1 MLTRLYDGGGIVT
14 PVGPPPPPH
23 RAHDSG
29 LLDYAWVVSRHR
41 RIILGIPVVA
51 AILTFLVSFLLPLR
65 WTASAGF
72 IPESSSSI
80 QLPSGI
86 SALAGEL
93 GFSLPG
99 GDPTSSPD
107 FYAAVTESRSLL
119 ERTLQSHFAVPG
131 GAASD
136 SAALIDIL
144 DIRDDRPRER
154 MEKAIEWMRDHSSSG
169 VDPQTGVISLRVE
182 MPDPDLAATV
192 VGRMVAI
199 LNEFNQRTRNQ
210 RARERRRFT
219 EERTT
224 EAQRDLQLAEDALR
238 IFLTR
243 NRQYENSPMLVFEQQ
258 RLDRQ
263 VQLRQDVYQT
273 LRREYEIARID
284 EVNNTPVLTVVDS
297 PVPPADP
304 SSPHR
309 VRLSF
314 AAFVVGLLLALLIA
328 FLREYLHRSRE
339 LQPEVYERVA
349 QSWRRRGREVA
360 EPRSPVSEPSLR

>member
-1 MLTRLYDGGGIVT
+1 M
-14 PVGPPPPPH
+14 
-23 RAHDSG
+23 
-29 LLDYAWVVSRHR
+29 
-41 RIILGIPVVA
+41 
-51 AILTFLVSFLLPLR
+51 PLR
-65 WTASAGF
+65 WTASTGF
-72 IPESSSSI
+72 IPESSTSI

-93 GFSLPG
+93 GFSLPT

-107 FYAAVTESRSLL
+107 FYAAVTGSRSLL
-119 ERTLQSHFAVPG
+119 ERTLLSRFAVPG
-131 GAASD
+131 AAASD

-144 DIRDDRPRER
+144 DIQDDNPRER
-154 MEKAIEWMRDHSSSG
+154 MEKAIEWMRAHSSSG
-169 VDPQTGVISLRVE
+169 VDPQTGVISLRAE
-182 MPDPDLAATV
+182 MPDADLAATV

-219 EERTT
+219 EERTA
-224 EAQRDLQLAEDALR
+224 EAQHDLQSAEDALR

-243 NRQYENSPMLVFEQQ
+243 NRQYDNSPMLMFEQQ

-309 VRLSF
+309 VRLSL

-349 QSWRRRGREVA
+349 RSWRRRDRGTES
-360 EPRSPVSEPSLR
+360 PRSNVSEPSLR